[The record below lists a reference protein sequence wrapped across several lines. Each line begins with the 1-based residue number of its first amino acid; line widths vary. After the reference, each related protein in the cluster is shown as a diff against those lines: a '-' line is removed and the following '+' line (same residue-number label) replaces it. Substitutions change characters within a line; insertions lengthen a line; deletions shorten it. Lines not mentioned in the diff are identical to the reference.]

1 MPQIIQILRN
11 SETGVTPVDKLEGE
25 PFVNFADKSFGVW
38 DDTAPIALLAI
49 RFFSPEALYE
59 VGNFVVQGGK
69 LWRCIGEV
77 TLIGPFVPANWEE
90 IGGVS
95 GGGGDGDMSAYVRRS
110 GDTMLGPLTMVGDPT
125 APMEP
130 VTLRYLDDLVIDA
143 GEF

>member
-1 MPQIIQILRN
+1 MPNIIQILRN
-11 SETGVTPVDKLEGE
+11 SESGVTPVDKLEGE
-25 PFVNFADKSFGVW
+25 PFVNYADKSFGVW
-38 DDTAPIALLAI
+38 DDTGPVALLAI
-49 RFFSPEALYE
+49 RFFSPEGLYV
-59 VGNFVVQGGK
+59 VGDLVVQGGK

-90 IGGVS
+90 IGGVGT
-95 GGGGDGDMSAYVRRS
+95 GGGGDMTAYVLRS
-110 GDTMLGPLTMVGDPT
+110 GDTMLGPLTLVGDPA